1 MTEIEALQKTITLLS
16 GISVPVLLNKQI
28 SEPISVAVNNLN
40 EIIRAIKAAQQK
52 VEEGNEPAVKE
63 EDL

>member
-16 GISVPVLLNKQI
+16 GISVPVILNKQI
-28 SEPISVAVNNLN
+28 AEPISVAVNNLN
-40 EIIRAIKAAQQK
+40 EIIRAIRNAQQK
-52 VEEGNEPAVKE
+52 AEEGSAPAVKE